1 MMDVRIEGMDDL
13 LHRTALHRRAVA
25 RALEIAL
32 LVALGRELLGG
43 IHLTGCGETLLAVVH
58 NLAAKGLRAS

>member
-1 MMDVRIEGMDDL
+1 MDVRVEGMDDL
-13 LHRTALHRRAVA
+13 LQRTALHRRAFA

-43 IHLTGCGETLLAVVH
+43 VRLTYFGETVPAMVH